1 MELLR
6 EWVIQ
11 IAGIII
17 LSAICDIIMI
27 EGDMKKYIKPIFAF
41 VLLVSVIKPLIGFS
55 YDKIEVNFSE
65 AKQLEAEKLLEKV
78 NDYESEAVERLYEE
92 KIAEK
97 LQEEVKKVFKNESR
111 ASVNAEKTESGAVE
125 IKNVEITVFALN
137 GEAINTK
144 EIQRYLKQVFDVSCT
159 VKSDN
164 AEGK

>member
-27 EGDMKKYIKPIFAF
+27 EGDMKKYIKPIFVF

-78 NDYESEAVERLYEE
+78 NDYEGEAVERLYEE

-97 LQEEVKKVFKNESR
+97 LQEEVKEVFKNESR

-137 GEAINTK
+137 GEAVNTN
-144 EIQRYLKQVFDVSCT
+144 EIQRHLKQVFDVSCT
-159 VKSDN
+159 VKSDS